1 MGSNGNGRK
10 GVKKASRETY
20 GDGHPVDVIHYLQ
33 AKLLLK
39 PDRFTSVDRFRD
51 FGKLAHRT
59 AKSLKIDFIEDA
71 HVGQPPRVREIV
83 FGDTPDFRLYNNG
96 FILRRRIAYVDGFPA
111 GDPEIVF
118 KFRYPDP
125 RNAAALDVRPRI
137 SGKYRIKF
145 KAQALPN
152 DHIGGYRVLYSHNC
166 QFGVSQVHEADR
178 LAMSTLS
185 RVFPALATLK
195 KSKEERV
202 HIVNEGIVE
211 ELLLPLGKLDFG
223 KGIVAKSNVALW
235 RTRGDHV
242 PVIGEY
248 SFQVKF
254 DRRDDVPDKTEKRIK
269 RFFITLQHDLR
280 DWIALGT
287 TKTGLVYRLK
297 GSAIERRE

>member
-1 MGSNGNGRK
+1 
-10 GVKKASRETY
+10 
-20 GDGHPVDVIHYLQ
+20 
-33 AKLLLK
+33 
-39 PDRFTSVDRFRD
+39 
-51 FGKLAHRT
+51 
-59 AKSLKIDFIEDA
+59 
-71 HVGQPPRVREIV
+71 
-83 FGDTPDFRLYNNG
+83 
-96 FILRRRIAYVDGFPA
+96 
-111 GDPEIVF
+111 
-118 KFRYPDP
+118 
-125 RNAAALDVRPRI
+125 
-137 SGKYRIKF
+137 
-145 KAQALPN
+145 
-152 DHIGGYRVLYSHNC
+152 
-166 QFGVSQVHEADR
+166 
-178 LAMSTLS
+178 MSTLS